1 VVVISDVLGVATGS
15 VKAHVAASLERL
27 NASNRTE
34 AVMLLR
40 ELEMDEDPQ

>member
-1 VVVISDVLGVATGS
+1 MVVLSDVLGVAVGS
-15 VKAHVAASLERL
+15 VKAHVAATFERL

-34 AVMLLR
+34 AVMILR